1 MSAQPAEKL
10 PVKPSVTLKR
20 RLNAA
25 PAQVYAAWTNPAQL
39 ARWFGPADTVDG
51 SVKADLDVRVGGRFR
66 VSFTGCMD
74 GNSEYHEVGGVYREV
89 VPNEKLVFTWAWHS
103 TPERESLVTI
113 TIKPDG
119 DGSHPDAA
127 SRTILRSGRRRRTF
141 PRLERI
147 ARQARKDFSR
157 NNTEGSS
164 I

>member
-10 PVKPSVTLKR
+10 SVKPSVTLKR

-25 PAQVYAAWTNPAQL
+25 PAQVYAAWTNPTQL

-74 GNSEYHEVGGVYREV
+74 GNSEYHEVGGTYREV
-89 VPNEKLVFTWAWHS
+89 VPNGKLVFSWAWHS

-119 DGSHPDAA
+119 DGSILTLLHEQFFDQAA
-127 SRTILRSGRRRRTF
+127 ADGHSRGWNQTLDK
-141 PRLERI
+141 LEKI
-147 ARQARKDFSR
+147 FA
-157 NNTEGSS
+157 
-164 I
+164 